1 MIDYT
6 LCVSFT
12 DDRLIAIGK
21 KKKNRKVKAE
31 IINEWT
37 AFIEEQLKAAEWL
50 EINSCLY
57 VQINK
62 IQIKSWLSLQFR
74 DENVQ

>member
-12 DDRLIAIGK
+12 DDRLI
-21 KKKNRKVKAE
+21 KKNKKNGKVKAE

-37 AFIEEQLKAAEWL
+37 AFIEEQLNAAEWL
-50 EINSCLY
+50 GINSCRY

-74 DENVQ
+74 HENVQ